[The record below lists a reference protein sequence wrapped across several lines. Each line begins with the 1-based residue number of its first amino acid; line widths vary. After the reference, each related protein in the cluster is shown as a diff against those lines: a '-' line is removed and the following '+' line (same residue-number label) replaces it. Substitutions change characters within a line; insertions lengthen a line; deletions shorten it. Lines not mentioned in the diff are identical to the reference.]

1 MKIIRVSPEIHDA
14 FKKLCSREKK
24 GITEGAELLIN
35 SALKKGTLKEVK
47 QNVFNQIQSL
57 DSTFRGWMKQQEKTH
72 LRGISEDL
80 IILSKRLKDVSTR
93 TENEQLFKNGIT
105 QIENATNK
113 SLEHY
118 ESLLHEKIKG
128 RIELVIHLKKTSIA
142 LVVLIGIF
150 FAINLTFQWLEDS
163 NRENARNYKSLR
175 EYCSKI
181 EKRHKGI
188 KILAPFDKVL
198 EEGEKLN
205 DSKSKGNV
213 HKDN

>member
-1 MKIIRVSPEIHDA
+1 MKIIRVSPELHDA

-24 GITEGAELLIN
+24 GITEGSELLIT

-57 DSTFRGWMKQQEKTH
+57 DSTFRGWMKTQEKTH
-72 LRGISEDL
+72 LRGIEEDL

-93 TENEQLFKNGIT
+93 TENEELFEDGIAK
-105 QIENATNK
+105 IENATNK
-113 SLEHY
+113 SLQRY
-118 ESLLHEKIKG
+118 EALLHEKIEN
-128 RIELVIHLKKTSIA
+128 RIELYTYLKKVSIA
-142 LVVLIGIF
+142 LAAVVWF
-150 FAINLTFQWLEDS
+150 FFVAHLYLRWQEDL
-163 NRENARNYKSLR
+163 NRENSKNYRSLR
-175 EYCSKI
+175 EHCSKI

-198 EEGEKLN
+198 EEAQKSN
-205 DSKSKGNV
+205 DSKQKKNV

>member
-14 FKKLCSREKK
+14 FKRLCIREKK

-57 DSTFRGWMKQQEKTH
+57 NSTFRGWMKQQEKTH

-93 TENEQLFKNGIT
+93 TENEQLFKDGVT
-105 QIENATNK
+105 KIENATNK
-113 SLEHY
+113 SLKHY
-118 ESLLHEKIKG
+118 ESLLHEKAKS
-128 RIELVIHLKKTSIA
+128 RIELYNYLKKISIA
-142 LVVLIGIF
+142 IVIMVGVFLISS
-150 FAINLTFQWLEDS
+150 LSLKWLEDV
-163 NRENARNYKSLR
+163 NRDNAKNYKILR
-175 EYCSKI
+175 EHCI
-181 EKRHKGI
+181 NLEKRHKGM
-188 KILAPFDKVL
+188 KILKPFDTYL
-198 EEGEKLN
+198 Q
-205 DSKSKGNV
+205 KSQKSNINNKKADV

>member
-80 IILSKRLKDVSTR
+80 LILSKRLKDVSTR
-93 TENEQLFKNGIT
+93 TENEQLFKDSIAT
-105 QIENATNK
+105 IENTTNK
-113 SLEHY
+113 SLQHY
-118 ESLLHEKIKG
+118 ESLLHEKIES
-128 RIELVIHLKKTSIA
+128 RIELFNHLKKISKV
-142 LVVLIGIF
+142 LVVLIGLF
-150 FAINLTFQWLEDS
+150 FAINLSFQWLEDA
-163 NRENARNYKSLR
+163 NRENSKNYKALR
-175 EYCSKI
+175 EHCTKI
-181 EKRHKGI
+181 EKVHKGI
-188 KILAPFDKVL
+188 KILAPFDKKL
-198 EEGEKLN
+198 EQARKSN
-205 DSKSKGNV
+205 DTKQKENV